1 MPKAT
6 RSNQRRADAF
16 SSLLGSLPDAA
27 TSVQSVALSD
37 IQVRGAQ
44 PRRFFEPEALEALAE
59 SIRQQG
65 VLQPVLLR
73 PVSGGY
79 ELIAGERRV
88 RAARL
93 AGLSSVPANVRET
106 PDEEVLLLAALEN
119 LQRQDLN
126 PLDEV
131 EATITIAAKELGVER
146 NEVVP
151 LLHAQRRSPDTTITE
166 KLDRLF
172 VTLGRG
178 SWKSF
183 AANKAGVLKLP
194 DELLELLRAGTLEYT
209 RAAALAR
216 VKNPEQRAQLI
227 DRTVKEGLG
236 VREILAAGKAP
247 AGETPTYQRVR
258 SMIDARRIEQL
269 GSEERRRVL
278 TLLTELEQ
286 LLGTSGSSSSRS

>member
-6 RSNQRRADAF
+6 RLNQRRADAF

-27 TSVQSVALSD
+27 TSVQNVALSD
-37 IQVRGAQ
+37 IQVRAAQ

-93 AGLSSVPANVRET
+93 AGLSSVPATVRET

-131 EATITIAAKELGVER
+131 EATITIAAQELGVER
-146 NEVVP
+146 SEVVP
-151 LLHAQRRSPDTTITE
+151 LLHAQRRSPDTVITE

-172 VTLGRG
+172 MTLGRG

-183 AANKAGVLKLP
+183 AANKAGVLKFP

-216 VKNPEQRAQLI
+216 IKNPEQRALLLA
-227 DRTVKEGLG
+227 RTVKEGLG
-236 VREILAAGKAP
+236 VREILAASKAP

-258 SMIDARRIEQL
+258 SLIDARRIEQL
-269 GSEERRRVL
+269 SSKERRRVL
-278 TLLTELEQ
+278 TLLKELEQ
-286 LLGTSGSSSSRS
+286 LLGTTGSTSSRS

>member
-1 MPKAT
+1 M
-6 RSNQRRADAF
+6 
-16 SSLLGSLPDAA
+16 
-27 TSVQSVALSD
+27 QSVALSD
-37 IQVRGAQ
+37 IQVRAAQ
-44 PRRFFEPEALEALAE
+44 PRRSFEPEALEALAE

-73 PVSGGY
+73 PVTGGY

-93 AGLSSVPANVRET
+93 AGLSSVPATVRET

-131 EATITIAAKELGVER
+131 EATITIAAQHLGVER
-146 NEVVP
+146 SEVVP
-151 LLHAQRRSPDTTITE
+151 LLHAQRRSPNAAITDR
-166 KLDRLF
+166 LDRLF
-172 VTLGRG
+172 MTLGRG

-183 AANKAGVLKLP
+183 AANKAGVLKFP
-194 DELLELLRAGTLEYT
+194 DDLLELLRAGTLEYT

-216 VKNPEQRAQLI
+216 IKSPEQRAQLI
-227 DRTVKEGLG
+227 ARTVQEGLG
-236 VREILAAGKAP
+236 VREILAASKAP
-247 AGETPTYQRVR
+247 AGEIPTYQRVR
-258 SMIDARRIEQL
+258 SLIDARRIEQL
-269 GSEERRRVL
+269 SSKERRRVL

>member
-1 MPKAT
+1 MPKDT
-6 RSNQRRADAF
+6 RPTQRRADAF
-16 SSLLGSLPDAA
+16 SSLLSSLPDAA

-37 IQVRGAQ
+37 IQMRAAQ
-44 PRRFFEPEALEALAE
+44 PRRFFEQEALEALAE

-93 AGLSSVPANVRET
+93 AGLSSVPATVRET

-131 EATITIAAKELGVER
+131 EATITIAAQKLGVER
-146 NEVVP
+146 SEVVP
-151 LLHAQRRSPDTTITE
+151 LLHAQRRSPDPDVTE
-166 KLDRLF
+166 QLDRLF
-172 VTLGRG
+172 TTLGRG

-183 AANKAGVLKLP
+183 AANKAGVLKFP
-194 DELLELLRAGTLEYT
+194 DDLLELLRAGTLEYT

-216 VKNPEQRAQLI
+216 IKDSEQRAMLTA
-227 DRTVKEGLG
+227 RTVEEGLG
-236 VREILAAGKAP
+236 VRDILAASKVPG
-247 AGETPTYQRVR
+247 GEKPTFQRL
-258 SMIDARRIEQL
+258 RR
-269 GSEERRRVL
+269 
-278 TLLTELEQ
+278 
-286 LLGTSGSSSSRS
+286 

>member
-1 MPKAT
+1 MPKDT
-6 RSNQRRADAF
+6 RPNQRRADAF
-16 SSLLGSLPDAA
+16 SSLLSSLPDAA
-27 TSVQSVALSD
+27 ASVQSVALSD
-37 IQVRGAQ
+37 IQVRAAQ
-44 PRRFFEPEALEALAE
+44 PRRSFEQDALEALAE

-131 EATITIAAKELGVER
+131 EATITIAAQKLGVER
-146 NEVVP
+146 SEVVP
-151 LLHAQRRSPDTTITE
+151 LLHAQRRSPDIAVTE
-166 KLDRLF
+166 QLDRLF
-172 VTLGRG
+172 MTLGRG

-183 AANKAGVLKLP
+183 AANKAGVLKFP
-194 DELLELLRAGTLEYT
+194 DDLLELLRAGTLEYT

-216 VKNPEQRAQLI
+216 IKDPEQRAILTA
-227 DRTVKEGLG
+227 RTVKEGLG
-236 VREILAAGKAP
+236 VRDISAASKVPGGEKP
-247 AGETPTYQRVR
+247 AFQRLR
-258 SMIDARRIEQL
+258 SLIDARRIEQL
-269 GSEERRRVL
+269 GSKERRRVL
-278 TLLTELEQ
+278 TLMTELEQ
-286 LLGTSGSSSSRS
+286 LLSTTDSTSNRS

>member
-1 MPKAT
+1 MPKDT
-6 RSNQRRADAF
+6 RPTQRRADAF
-16 SSLLGSLPDAA
+16 SSLLSSLPDAA

-37 IQVRGAQ
+37 IQVRAAQ
-44 PRRFFEPEALEALAE
+44 PRRFFEREALEALAE

-73 PVSGGY
+73 PISGGY
-79 ELIAGERRV
+79 ELIAGERRM

-93 AGLSSVPANVRET
+93 AGLSSVPATVRET

-131 EATITIAAKELGVER
+131 EAIITITAQKLGVER
-146 NEVVP
+146 SEVVP
-151 LLHAQRRSPDTTITE
+151 LLHAQRRSPDPAVTE
-166 KLDRLF
+166 QLDRLF
-172 VTLGRG
+172 TTLGRS

-183 AANKAGVLKLP
+183 AANKAGVLKFP
-194 DELLELLRAGTLEYT
+194 DDLLELLRAGTLEYT

-216 VKNPEQRAQLI
+216 VKDSEQRAMLTA
-227 DRTVKEGLG
+227 RTVEEGLG
-236 VREILAAGKAP
+236 VRDILAASKVP
-247 AGETPTYQRVR
+247 RGEKPTFQRLR
-258 SMIDARRIEQL
+258 SLIDARRIEQL
-269 GSEERRRVL
+269 GSKERRRVL

-286 LLGTSGSSSSRS
+286 LLSTSESTSNRS

>member
-6 RSNQRRADAF
+6 RPNQRRADAF

-269 GSEERRRVL
+269 GSKERRRVL